1 MRYFVERVVLICYDQ
16 LILNES
22 GQNSLNNRKKI
33 NNLLKS
39 CLVKRK
45 SDENSLEMKLLES
58 IFMLI

>member
-1 MRYFVERVVLICYDQ
+1 MERVVLICHDQ

-22 GQNSLNNRKKI
+22 GQNSLNNRKKT

-39 CLVKRK
+39 RSVKRK

-58 IFMLI
+58 TFTSI